1 MNIIARWLQSVRL
14 IAGEEAAVLVAFV
27 QLWEQRL
34 LIGGTRNM
42 SKLRL
47 KITKGEEL
55 RFISHLDYVRAITR
69 AVRRAKLPAAYSEGF
84 NPHMKVAFASALA
97 VGVTSDAEYM
107 DLDMEE
113 QIEPSEVI
121 ARLNAVLPPGIQVR
135 EAGYVD
141 ERAAALMAV
150 VDQTDYQILIPVTG
164 AFSVADAQM
173 SLTRFAEMEKVVY
186 VRHSPKGKRFIDLKQ
201 YIAHPLEMEN
211 TPQTVQLSLSIK
223 MTSGGSV
230 KPSEI
235 LDVLVSDFGFPVQ
248 SQTALIHRT
257 ALWAAAD
264 GKQVSPLALEQP

>member
-1 MNIIARWLQSVRL
+1 
-14 IAGEEAAVLVAFV
+14 
-27 QLWEQRL
+27 
-34 LIGGTRNM
+34 M

-150 VDQTDYQILIPVTG
+150 VDQTDYQIMIPVTG